1 MRGIKYSLNE
11 SRIMFEIGLTL
22 LFLGITVVVVLASLF
37 FWGLKH
43 AIALAINSVIG
54 FLALYAVQ
62 AFLLPSLVINAWSV
76 ALVAVLGLIGLLLV
90 LFLHGIGWAF

>member
-1 MRGIKYSLNE
+1 
-11 SRIMFEIGLTL
+11 MFEIGLTL

-54 FLALYAVQ
+54 FFALYAVQ